1 MEAIRTE
8 NLTKRYKQTVVDG
21 LSFSVEEGELFALL
35 GVNGA
40 GKTTTVRMLSCLTRP
55 SAGDAWLLGRSVVS
69 QSGGVKEIIAGN
81 GGGAQPERE
90 GESAADVRSSR
101 LFRQKEPGKD

>member
-21 LSFSVEEGELFALL
+21 LSFSAAEGELFALL

-69 QSGGVKEIIAGN
+69 QAAG
-81 GGGAQPERE
+81 
-90 GESAADVRSSR
+90 
-101 LFRQKEPGKD
+101 

>member
-69 QSGGVKEIIAGN
+69 
-81 GGGAQPERE
+81 
-90 GESAADVRSSR
+90 
-101 LFRQKEPGKD
+101 

>member
-55 SAGDAWLLGRSVVS
+55 SAGDALEEAWFP
-69 QSGGVKEIIAGN
+69 KAAG
-81 GGGAQPERE
+81 
-90 GESAADVRSSR
+90 
-101 LFRQKEPGKD
+101 